1 MLLNGLEFCERKK
14 DAKSLIRKFCIVRN
28 LLNMLTIFFRN
39 IFSKVYKVS
48 KFGNKEIVQ
57 LREFKSKSKKHLKM
71 GERFSKT
78 SLKIFLNKCK

>member
-28 LLNMLTIFFRN
+28 LLNMLKIFFRN

-48 KFGNKEIVQ
+48 KFGKKEI
-57 LREFKSKSKKHLKM
+57 LLKNILFFL
-71 GERFSKT
+71 ERFNKKLT
-78 SLKIFLNKCK
+78 NHKISVKHNL